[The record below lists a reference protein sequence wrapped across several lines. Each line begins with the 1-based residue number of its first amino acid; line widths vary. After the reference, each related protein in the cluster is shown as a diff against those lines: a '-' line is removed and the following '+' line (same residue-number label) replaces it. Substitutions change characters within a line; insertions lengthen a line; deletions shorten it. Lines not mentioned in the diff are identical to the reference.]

1 MVRYSDLLRPSCDEI
16 AVWESGRGGG
26 GGRSMLGAWMGDQP
40 QGRGGE
46 AGMTPLGY

>member
-1 MVRYSDLLRPSCDEI
+1 MRYSDLLQPSCDET

-26 GGRSMLGAWMGDQP
+26 RSMPGAWMGDQP

-46 AGMTPLGY
+46 AGMTPREY